1 MKNYRKLVFYT
12 SKRSMNKSGYVTKA
26 TTELLANLKC
36 ISKMSITTVESTV
49 DIHYI
54 IEYYDYA

>member
-1 MKNYRKLVFYT
+1 
-12 SKRSMNKSGYVTKA
+12 MNKSGYVAKA

-36 ISKMSITTVESTV
+36 ISKISITTVASIV

>member
-1 MKNYRKLVFYT
+1 
-12 SKRSMNKSGYVTKA
+12 MNKSGYVAKA

-36 ISKMSITTVESTV
+36 ISKILITTVASIV